1 MDPSAAALTALDAA
15 TLGEDE
21 DQEALEAQLND
32 WLLWLRQE

>member
-15 TLGEDE
+15 TLDEDE

-32 WLLWLRQE
+32 WLLWLGQE